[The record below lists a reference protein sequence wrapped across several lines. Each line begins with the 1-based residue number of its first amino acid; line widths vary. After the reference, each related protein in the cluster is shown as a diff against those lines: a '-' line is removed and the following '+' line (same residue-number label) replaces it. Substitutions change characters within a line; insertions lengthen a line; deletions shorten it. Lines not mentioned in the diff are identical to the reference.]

1 MRAKNT
7 GEQSCAVKG
16 IEMFWGSSVQ
26 EMVTEVLGLR
36 PTLPVGAPTPWLQQ
50 LVLNY
55 EQKNSKDAFTW
66 LRVPGRCRDGLPC
79 S

>member
-1 MRAKNT
+1 MRAENT
-7 GEQSCAVKG
+7 GEQSCIVKG
-16 IEMFWGSSVQ
+16 IEMFSGSSVQ

-36 PTLPVGAPTPWLQQ
+36 PTLPVGAPAPRPQQ

-55 EQKNSKDAFTW
+55 EQKNSKDAFTR
-66 LRVPGRCRDGLPC
+66 LQVPRRCRDGLPC